1 MAAEEIVLALRD
13 GAAVLERPDV
23 RTLRLVGPDRVRFL
37 NGMVSNDVE
46 KLVPGAG
53 MMAVKTSNRGR
64 VEGVM
69 RVRATAEYLEMEL
82 LDVVADKVRQTLSK
96 FIIMDDCAISDV
108 SASRDVVAIY
118 GREAGAVLSRA
129 GLSPVDLPAHSFVA
143 RPDGVLLIR
152 EAMLGL
158 DGFELHVAAGQG
170 AVILQR
176 LLDASAKRASW
187 PDLDVARVEAGV
199 PLDGRE
205 LDEDTI
211 PMEARLER
219 ALDMNKGCYV
229 GQEVIARATNLG
241 GVKHIM
247 VGLVFSGAT
256 PVSPETPLFSG
267 EAKTGEVC
275 SVVYSPSVKAFVG
288 LGFVFK
294 RDESVG
300 TTLIARSAS
309 GDVSAVVSALPFV
322 SR

>member
-1 MAAEEIVLALRD
+1 MVLALRD

-37 NGMVSNDVE
+37 NGMISNDVE
-46 KLVPGAG
+46 TLVPGAG
-53 MMAVKTSNRGR
+53 MIAVKTSNRGR
-64 VEGVM
+64 VEGVL
-69 RVRATAEYLEMEL
+69 RVRASAEYLEMEL
-82 LDVVADKVRQTLSK
+82 LEVVADKVRQTLSK

-108 SASRDVVAIY
+108 SASRDVAAIY
-118 GREAGAVLSRA
+118 GKDAASVLSRA
-129 GLSPVDLPAHSFVA
+129 GLAPPSPELAPHAFFS
-143 RPDGVLLIR
+143 RPDGVVIIR

-158 DGFELHVAAGQG
+158 DGYELQAPAGQG
-170 AVILQR
+170 AAIVQR
-176 LLDASAKRASW
+176 LLDAGARRASW

-219 ALDMNKGCYV
+219 ALDMKKGCYV

-247 VGLVFSGAT
+247 VGLVFSGEA
-256 PVSPETPLFSG
+256 PVAAETPLFSG
-267 EAKTGEVC
+267 ETRTGEVC
-275 SVVYSPSVKAFVG
+275 SVVYSPALSAHIG

-294 RDESVG
+294 KDEAVG
-300 TTLIARSAS
+300 TKLIARSAS
-309 GDVSAVVSALPFV
+309 GAGVEGVVHALPFV
-322 SR
+322 TR